1 MIYEFSQAYCNAHSY
16 SYSRFFVY
24 RSIESDFGS
33 ELYQMLNEVNGDQI
47 LVEPEDLAEWLE
59 IGFCKEVD

>member
-1 MIYEFSQAYCNAHSY
+1 
-16 SYSRFFVY
+16 
-24 RSIESDFGS
+24 
-33 ELYQMLNEVNGDQI
+33 MLNEVNGDQI